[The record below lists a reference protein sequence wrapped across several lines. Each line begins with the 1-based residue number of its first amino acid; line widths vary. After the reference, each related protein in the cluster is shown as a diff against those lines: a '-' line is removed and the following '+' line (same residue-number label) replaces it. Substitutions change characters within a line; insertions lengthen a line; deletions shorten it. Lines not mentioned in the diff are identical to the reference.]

1 MELKLLKL
9 AVERLY
15 DQLEKLTSELDQLK
29 QEMAELHQ
37 VMPESVAIIPVSTSL
52 ADEYMDAKEVQ
63 RTLGVCYNTLRA
75 IVGKGYIK
83 PIRIN
88 QRRIR
93 YSKADVIKYLQSE
106 RK

>member
-15 DQLEKLTSELDQLK
+15 DQVEKLNSELDMLK
-29 QEMAELHQ
+29 QEMAETRQ
-37 VMPESVAIIPVSTSL
+37 VTPETVATVPVSTSF

-63 RTLGVCYNTLRA
+63 RTLGVCYNTLRK
-75 IVGKGYIK
+75 VVNDGHIK
-83 PIRIN
+83 PIKIN

-93 YSKADVIKYLQSE
+93 YSKADVIKYLE
-106 RK
+106 RGS